1 MTNFKG
7 VVRRI
12 EDCETEAWTDS
23 AKGLVEWW
31 TLFSSERTATSELT
45 VGIADIPVGAPRPAR
60 GHSHRQAELYY
71 FIAGSGEVVV
81 DGVCRPVSA
90 GDAVMIPGGV
100 EHMAVNTGAVPLRLL
115 YVFAADSFADIVY
128 EFPES

>member
-1 MTNFKG
+1 MTDFKG

-12 EDCETEAWTDS
+12 EDCETEAWADP

-31 TLFSSERTATSELT
+31 TLFSSERTPTSELT

-71 FIAGSGEVVV
+71 FISGNGEVVV
-81 DGVCRPVSA
+81 DGVTRTVTS

-100 EHMAVNTGAVPLRLL
+100 EHMAVNTGNVPLRLL
-115 YVFAADSFADIVY
+115 YVFAADTFSEIVY
-128 EFPES
+128 EFPRD